1 MKQDRVGIGDRLP
14 GFGHAYP
21 VPLTHVVS
29 AELRIHIH
37 PVRLQMYT
45 VPTRLRGPAG
55 QRPRTPTPMHE
66 GVRGQH
72 PGMQK
77 PGDPRRV
84 QTRHP
89 RLSVVATIGYGAF
102 LAGPAII
109 GFVGDYVGVLRAVT
123 VVGRVSALALL
134 VVPTAR
140 PLRWEA
146 ASASQ

>member
-1 MKQDRVGIGDRLP
+1 
-14 GFGHAYP
+14 
-21 VPLTHVVS
+21 
-29 AELRIHIH
+29 
-37 PVRLQMYT
+37 
-45 VPTRLRGPAG
+45 
-55 QRPRTPTPMHE
+55 
-66 GVRGQH
+66 
-72 PGMQK
+72 MQK

-109 GFVGDYVGVLRAVT
+109 GFVGDYVGVLRALT